1 MDSFEAKHRWLPQA
15 PHPAARPGQL
25 VDLMATLQQSVD
37 KARAARGED
46 AADVP
51 DLPSTAQTK
60 TADRKTA
67 KKSPARK
74 ASPRKP
80 RHSV

>member
-1 MDSFEAKHRWLPQA
+1 
-15 PHPAARPGQL
+15 
-25 VDLMATLQQSVD
+25 MATLQQSVN
-37 KARAARGED
+37 KARAVRGED

-60 TADRKTA
+60 TAARKTA
-67 KKSPARK
+67 KKSPVQK